1 MVKDAVRRLM
11 PVSVYLRRHPLEP
24 QLTGGRL
31 DEYLAAVAE
40 RGHVE
45 GAVLEVGCFRGAT
58 TVAACRAMKQ
68 AGVRKRYV
76 CVDTFAGF
84 VADQFESD
92 VAHGTPETFRSGF
105 AENPREMFDRTMRHL
120 ELDVESIEADICELD
135 PAGLPPLIAACLMDV
150 DLAVPIHDGLE
161 KVYPRLARG
170 GIVLVDDCDE
180 GTEWRGARSGYQDFV
195 RAHGLAE
202 RYTPAGLGIVEK

>member
-1 MVKDAVRRLM
+1 M

-120 ELDVESIEADICELD
+120 ELDVESIEADIVRARPGGAAPADRRVPDGRRPRGPD
-135 PAGLPPLIAACLMDV
+135 PRRPGEGLPASRPGRHRPRGRLRRGHGVEGRPL
-150 DLAVPIHDGLE
+150 
-161 KVYPRLARG
+161 
-170 GIVLVDDCDE
+170 
-180 GTEWRGARSGYQDFV
+180 GYQDFV